1 KSVPMAPLGDPATFK
16 FPSHDIKTGET
27 HYYTIAEMEAMTKA
41 LPSAPN
47 PFQQFV
53 VGNRIHTYLG
63 PRQERRQNEDKIDFD
78 LDFSTAT
85 LTLSLN
91 PNSPISIRTV
101 LNSLSLSNLDDKY
114 EVEYAH
120 VYGTVKYNGKW
131 LGILLKVKKEAV
143 L

>member
-1 KSVPMAPLGDPATFK
+1 MAED
-16 FPSHDIKTGET
+16 
-27 HYYTIAEMEAMTKA
+27 TIQWTPELRAEMEAMTKA

-47 PFQQFV
+47 PFQQFIL
-53 VGNRIHTYLG
+53 GNHIHTYLG

-85 LTLSLN
+85 LKLSLD

-131 LGILLKVKKEAV
+131 LGIMLKTSKK
-143 L
+143 